1 MKAKIIQI
9 GNSKG
14 LRLPKSIIEQCDLS
28 NQVELIVD
36 GTSLIIKAIEEEQ
49 IPRKGWNIAF
59 KLMRKNNEDTL
70 LIPDSFLDDEDF
82 EW

>member
-36 GTSLIIKAIEEEQ
+36 GTSLIIKAIEEEKT
-49 IPRKGWNIAF
+49 PRKDWDIAF
-59 KLMRKNNEDTL
+59 KLMRKNNEDML
-70 LIPDSFLDDEDF
+70 LIPGSFLDDEDF